1 MTEPYL
7 HPQTG
12 KDLKNYL
19 ARPGHALL
27 IFGAESSGKGHVA
40 EYIAEKL
47 LGTGNKDIGLVRYD
61 GESMGIDDVRQLLK
75 QLKLTLPGEDF
86 SRRVIIIEHIEK
98 LGHEA
103 QNSLLKILEEPPK
116 NTTFIGTTS
125 EYNLVLPTVVS
136 RMNLLQI
143 RSLPL
148 DQVKEILAD
157 RYLDSEI
164 IRAYH
169 ISEGNASLLLSILE
183 GDEHKL
189 ADAINWAKE
198 VIRSSA
204 YQRLLLV
211 DDLCKNQADN
221 LDTYLLAIQKVL
233 RASVQHS
240 QSINQTDSAKRVDQL
255 DATLKARENLQANV
269 SPKLVLS
276 NLFVNL

>member
-1 MTEPYL
+1 MIEPYL

-19 ARPGHALL
+19 LHPSHAIL
-27 IFGAESSGKGHVA
+27 IFGAESSGKGHIA

-47 LGTGNKDIGLVRYD
+47 LGVGNKDVGLARYD

-75 QLKLTLPGEDF
+75 QLKLTLPGEYF

-103 QNSLLKILEEPPK
+103 QNSLLKTLEQPPK

-136 RMNLLQI
+136 RMSLLQI
-143 RSLPL
+143 RPLPL
-148 DQVKEILAD
+148 EEVKEIFAG
-157 RYLDSEI
+157 RYSDSEI
-164 IRAYH
+164 TRAYH
-169 ISEGNASLLLSILE
+169 ISEGSASLLLSILE
-183 GDEHKL
+183 GGEHKL

-198 VIRSSA
+198 VIRSNA

-221 LDTYLLAIQKVL
+221 LDTYLFAIQKVL

-240 QSINQTDSAKRVDQL
+240 KLTSRSESMKRVDQL
-255 DATLKARENLQANV
+255 DITLKARENLQANV
-269 SPKLVLS
+269 SPKLVLTS
-276 NLFVNL
+276 LFVSL

>member
-1 MTEPYL
+1 MSEPYL
-7 HPQTG
+7 HPETR
-12 KDLKNYL
+12 KDLRNYL
-19 ARPGHALL
+19 THPGQALL
-27 IFGAESSGKGHVA
+27 IFGAESSGKGYVA
-40 EYIAEKL
+40 EYMAEKL
-47 LGTGNKDIGLVRYD
+47 LGTGNKDIGLARYD

-86 SRRVIIIEHIEK
+86 SHRVIIIEHIEK

-143 RSLPL
+143 RPL
-148 DQVKEILAD
+148 QLKQVKEMFAP
-157 RYLDSEI
+157 RYSDNEI

-169 ISEGNASLLLSILE
+169 ISEGSAALLLSILE

-198 VIRSSA
+198 VIQSNA

-211 DDLCKNQADN
+211 DDLCKNQTDN
-221 LDTYLLAIQKVL
+221 LDTYLFAIQKVL

-240 QSINQTDSAKRVDQL
+240 KSISQSESIKRVSQL
-255 DATLKARENLQANV
+255 DAALKARENLNANV

-276 NLFVNL
+276 NLFVSL